1 MPLNLAAISRDALH
15 RQRQVATGMSV
26 VVTSIL
32 QSYII
37 CTIGMCCQQVMAETN
52 NNVQSVLDRV
62 SATVTECGRKLAENQ
77 DIRNAVR
84 ELNACKVNLHRISE
98 RIATNTLQT
107 IEGAIDSLLQLSS
120 VQMESQHGV
129 DTNVEVGLELLPSA
143 QEPLQLQG
151 IAVTLF

>member
-1 MPLNLAAISRDALH
+1 
-15 RQRQVATGMSV
+15 
-26 VVTSIL
+26 
-32 QSYII
+32 
-37 CTIGMCCQQVMAETN
+37 MAETN